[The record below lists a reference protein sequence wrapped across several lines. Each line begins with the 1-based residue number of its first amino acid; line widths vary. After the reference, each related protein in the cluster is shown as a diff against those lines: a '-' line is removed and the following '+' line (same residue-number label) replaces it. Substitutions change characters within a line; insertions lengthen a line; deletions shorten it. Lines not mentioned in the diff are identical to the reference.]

1 MMGNDEKI
9 ISEWARHTKTPSPI
23 RVFLT
28 NDRRSDA
35 FQEFVQRMAAL
46 APAVH
51 IKTKHEA
58 GDGLPEIRVQP
69 NITYQAVPH
78 GHELKPFLEILSG
91 LPDKMKNR
99 HLADTHVLEK
109 LEMPAVIKAYISPDC
124 AFCPQTVQS
133 LAALAM
139 RQEMIHLVIIDGAM
153 FSEKASVDR
162 GNSVPTV
169 FLDDQFRWTG
179 NLQLPELIDII
190 VNRDPAQLSSETLK
204 QILYDGKASDLAKMM
219 ADWGKVFPG
228 IYSLLTH
235 TEWPVRLG
243 AMATVEYL
251 GEHRKDVIADVVN
264 GLWEQFEELDEPVKA
279 DILYLFGET
288 AHPEARPKIEAV
300 LAGDYSDLVKEAAN
314 EAMAA
319 F

>member
-1 MMGNDEKI
+1 MANDEKV
-9 ISEWARHTKTPSPI
+9 ISEWARETEKPRSVRI
-23 RVFLT
+23 FLSQ
-28 NDRRSDA
+28 DSRSEKFRDFA
-35 FQEFVQRMAAL
+35 DQMADL
-46 APAVH
+46 APAVG
-51 IKTKHEA
+51 IMTEYEA
-58 GDGLPEIRVQP
+58 DDSLPEIRIQP
-69 NITYQAVPH
+69 NITYQAVPQ

-91 LPDKMKNR
+91 LNKEAQSW
-99 HLADTHVLEK
+99 HLSDTDVLEK
-109 LEMPAVIKAYISPDC
+109 ISMPAIIKVYISPEC
-124 AFCPQTVQS
+124 PFCPQTVQS
-133 LAALAM
+133 LTSLAM
-139 RQEMIHLVIIDGAM
+139 HQEMIHLVVIDGFM
-153 FSEKASVDR
+153 FSEKAAADKVS
-162 GNSVPTV
+162 SVPTV

-179 NLQLPELIDII
+179 NVQLPELIDIL
-190 VNRDPAQLSSETLK
+190 VNRDPAHLSSETLK

-251 GEHRKDVIADVVN
+251 GEHRKDLIADVVN
-264 GLWEQFEELDEPVKA
+264 ALWEQFEELDEPVKA

-300 LAGDYSDLVKEAAN
+300 LAGAYSDLVKEAAN
-314 EAMAA
+314 EAMGA

>member
-1 MMGNDEKI
+1 MANDETI
-9 ISEWARHTKTPSPI
+9 ISEWARQTENPRSI
-23 RVFLT
+23 RIFLSQD
-28 NDRRSDA
+28 NRSEN
-35 FQEFVQRMAAL
+35 FREFADWMETL
-46 APAVH
+46 APAVR
-51 IKTKHEA
+51 IGTEYEA
-58 GDGLPEIRVQP
+58 DDSLPEIRIQP
-69 NITYQAVPH
+69 NITYQAVPQ

-91 LPDKMKNR
+91 LTKEAQAR
-99 HLADTHVLEK
+99 HLADTDVLEK
-109 LEMPAVIKAYISPDC
+109 ISMPAILKVYISPEC
-124 AFCPQTVQS
+124 PFCPQTVQS
-133 LAALAM
+133 LASLAM
-139 RQEMIHLVIIDGAM
+139 HQEMIHLVIIDGAM
-153 FSEKASVDR
+153 FSEKAAADKVS
-162 GNSVPTV
+162 SVPTV

-179 NLQLPELIDII
+179 NVQLPELIDIL
-190 VNRDPAQLSSETLK
+190 VNRDPTQLSSETLK

-251 GEHRKDVIADVVN
+251 GEHRQDLIADVVN
-264 GLWEQFEELDEPVKA
+264 ALWEEFEELDEPVKA

-288 AHPEARPKIEAV
+288 AHPEARPKIESV
-300 LAGDYSDLVKEAAN
+300 LAGDYSDLAKEAAN

>member
-1 MMGNDEKI
+1 MANDENI
-9 ISEWARHTKTPSPI
+9 ISEWARETEKPRPVRI
-23 RVFLT
+23 FLSQDSRSEAFREFA
-28 NDRRSDA
+28 DRM
-35 FQEFVQRMAAL
+35 QNL
-46 APAVH
+46 APAVG
-51 IKTKHEA
+51 IMTEYEA
-58 GDGLPEIRVQP
+58 DDSLPEIRIKP
-69 NITYQAVPH
+69 NITYQAVPQ

-91 LPDKMKNR
+91 LNKEAQAW
-99 HLADTHVLEK
+99 HLSDTDVLEK
-109 LEMPAVIKAYISPDC
+109 ISMPAIIKVYISPEC
-124 AFCPQTVQS
+124 PFCPQTVQLLAS
-133 LAALAM
+133 LAM
-139 RQEMIHLVIIDGAM
+139 HQEMIHLVVIDGFM
-153 FSEKASVDR
+153 FSEKAAADKVS
-162 GNSVPTV
+162 SVPTV

-179 NLQLPELIDII
+179 NVQLPELIDIL
-190 VNRDPAQLSSETLK
+190 VNRDPAHLSSETLK

-251 GEHRKDVIADVVN
+251 GEHRKDLIADVVN